1 MNILPFLTGEHANIL
16 VLLCFEDL
24 YYVSELEGIR
34 PRKIV
39 NIKRDALLCLRSAC
53 GANYHKDQPVDPFQP
68 LLYMS
73 QRCETDI
80 DNITLKIDKYIF
92 EYINSKDCKYWMEI
106 PRKDK
111 YPTAIELLV
120 FLYANYNCDI
130 PLLPYGSIF

>member
-1 MNILPFLTGEHANIL
+1 
-16 VLLCFEDL
+16 
-24 YYVSELEGIR
+24 
-34 PRKIV
+34 
-39 NIKRDALLCLRSAC
+39 
-53 GANYHKDQPVDPFQP
+53 
-68 LLYMS
+68 MS

-92 EYINSKDCKYWMEI
+92 EYINSKECKYWMEI